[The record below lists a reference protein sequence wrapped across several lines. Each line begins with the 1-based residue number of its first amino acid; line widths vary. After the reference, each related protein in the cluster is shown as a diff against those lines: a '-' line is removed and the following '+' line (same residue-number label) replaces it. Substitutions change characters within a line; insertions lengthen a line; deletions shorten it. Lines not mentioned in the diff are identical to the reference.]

1 MDHAGA
7 IIIVGGDREVVHH
20 LGFKAASTL
29 EDAFEMAEQTVG
41 RYPTVTHMRM
51 PPIMLAD
58 VE

>member
-1 MDHAGA
+1 
-7 IIIVGGDREVVHH
+7 VHH
-20 LGFKAASTL
+20 LGFKAATTL

-41 RYPTVTHMRM
+41 RYPSVTHMRM

>member
-1 MDHAGA
+1 
-7 IIIVGGDREVVHH
+7 VHR
-20 LGFKAASTL
+20 LGFKAATTL

-41 RYPTVTHMRM
+41 RHPSITHLRM

>member
-1 MDHAGA
+1 
-7 IIIVGGDREVVHH
+7 VHR
-20 LGFKAASTL
+20 LGFKAATTL

-41 RYPTVTHMRM
+41 SHPSITHMRM